1 MFVIVQYKGF
11 WRKPTPLILLILMSF
26 YAYLLIVSLI
36 IIGIIAWIE
45 FYALIS
51 KIYKKRNYKNI
62 ALRFI
67 FKAISLL
74 YLSYVVFIIILSKLN
89 LPDFYILIIYIILI
103 SVLTDIG
110 GLIVGKTFKGKKLTK
125 ISPNK
130 TISGSIGSFLFSLF
144 LIPFFFNFLSSYA
157 NMSLFDIVL
166 TTLSISF
173 ISQLGDLF
181 ISFIKR
187 KANVKNTSDLLPGHG
202 GIIDRIDGIIFSV
215 PLGILLFSLF

>member
-1 MFVIVQYKGF
+1 MRIELKK
-11 WRKPTPLILLILMSF
+11 RIITSILLLLLLILMSF
-26 YAYLLIVSLI
+26 YTYILIVSLI

-51 KIYKKRNYKNI
+51 KIYKKSNYNDI
-62 ALRFI
+62 VLRFI
-67 FKAISLL
+67 LKATSLL
-74 YLSYVVFIIILSKLN
+74 YLSYLVFLIILSKLN

-103 SVLTDIG
+103 SVMTDIG
-110 GLIVGKTFKGKKLTK
+110 GLIVGKIFKGKKLTK

-130 TISGSIGSFLFSLF
+130 TISGSIGSFVFALF
-144 LIPFFFNFLSSYA
+144 LIPFFFRFLSSYV

-166 TTLSISF
+166 ITLSISF

-181 ISFIKR
+181 ISLIKR

-202 GIIDRIDGIIFSV
+202 GILDRIDGIIFSV
-215 PLGILLFSLF
+215 PLGILLFNLF